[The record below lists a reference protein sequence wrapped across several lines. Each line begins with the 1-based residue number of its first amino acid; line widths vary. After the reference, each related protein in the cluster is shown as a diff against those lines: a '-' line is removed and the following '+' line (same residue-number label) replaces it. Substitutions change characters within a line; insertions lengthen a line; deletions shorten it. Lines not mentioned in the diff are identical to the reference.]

1 MIPEHI
7 RALDTMARAFIVAGG
22 AVGSERIAAIK
33 TRRIVGGDL
42 VYAETKAGEFPLGIL
57 RYRKA
62 PLIHNGRKPRR
73 SRQDIYNAPRR
84 AR

>member
-1 MIPEHI
+1 MTPELI
-7 RALDTMARAFIVAGG
+7 RAIDTAARLITIASGI
-22 AVGSERIAAIK
+22 VGSERITTVK

-73 SRQDIYNAPRR
+73 SR
-84 AR
+84 